1 MTSTVRRRTAMGE
14 RLRELVPML
23 RANPGFGYFMIAR
36 TFAIASRVA
45 QPFYI
50 IYVGKQIGLSGT
62 TIGEL
67 SLAFLGADTVAQNTY
82 WKATPPSLNYGA
94 LFLVG
99 VILGAFA
106 SALAAGKFRIETVPA
121 VWRERFGASPTRRFT
136 WAFLAGAL
144 EMYGA
149 RMAGGCTS
157 GHSLSGGMQLAL
169 SSWVFT
175 IVIFAAAI
183 ATGQIIYRSAR

>member
-1 MTSTVRRRTAMGE
+1 MVSSVETMGRGAVGARKIDWNPYLAGAGLGVLSWLVFVVVDDPLGVTTSFSALTAWVA
-14 RLRELVPML
+14 VP
-23 RANPGFGYFMIAR
+23 
-36 TFAIASRVA
+36 
-45 QPFYI
+45 
-50 IYVGKQIGLSGT
+50 
-62 TIGEL
+62 
-67 SLAFLGADTVAQNTY
+67 FLGADTVAQNTY
-82 WKATPPSLNYGA
+82 WKATPPGFNYGA

-99 VILGAFA
+99 IVLGAFA

-121 VWRERFGASPTRRFT
+121 VWRERFGASPARRFT
-136 WAFLAGAL
+136 WAFLAGVI

-169 SSWVFT
+169 SSWIFT

>member
-1 MTSTVRRRTAMGE
+1 MVSLDATRRIAITERKIDWNPYLAGAGIGVLSWLVFVIVDDPLGITTAFSALAGG
-14 RLRELVPML
+14 V
-23 RANPGFGYFMIAR
+23 
-36 TFAIASRVA
+36 AI
-45 QPFYI
+45 P
-50 IYVGKQIGLSGT
+50 
-62 TIGEL
+62 
-67 SLAFLGADTVAQNTY
+67 FLGADAVAQNSY

-94 LFLVG
+94 LFLLG
-99 VILGAFA
+99 VVLGALTA
-106 SALAAGKFRIETVPA
+106 ALAAGKFRIETVPA
-121 VWRERFGASPTRRFT
+121 VWRERFGPSPQRRFT

-157 GHSLSGGMQLAL
+157 GNSLSGGMQLAL

-183 ATGQIIYRSAR
+183 ATGQIMYRSAR